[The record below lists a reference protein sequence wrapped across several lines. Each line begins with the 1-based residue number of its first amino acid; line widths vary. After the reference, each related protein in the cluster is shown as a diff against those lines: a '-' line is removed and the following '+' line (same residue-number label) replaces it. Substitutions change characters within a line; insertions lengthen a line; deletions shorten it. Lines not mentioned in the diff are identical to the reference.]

1 MEANHCFDYQKPDD
15 HPASCDQSGLTM
27 PILEYNNCTAKPDGC
42 KGISIIGGYVYRG
55 SHAAWDGKYF
65 FGDWSKS
72 FAEMD
77 GQLFVATNN
86 GGKWSMEHVNQLL
99 RAGGLRPARS
109 DSYGVSWGMYS
120 VAWRSSERV
129 VSRNDT

>member
-1 MEANHCFDYQKPDD
+1 
-15 HPASCDQSGLTM
+15 
-27 PILEYNNCTAKPDGC
+27 
-42 KGISIIGGYVYRG
+42 
-55 SHAAWDGKYF
+55 
-65 FGDWSKS
+65 
-72 FAEMD
+72 MD

-86 GGKWSMEHVNQLL
+86 GGKWSMEHVNQVL

-109 DSYGVSWGMYS
+109 DSYGLSWGMYF